1 MRSVL
6 KPGFCIEPRTLSIK
20 ALSKGPQ
27 RYVSDGDDHYL
38 WEDGTVNSSNWYF
51 HSEPQAAEALKAYA
65 CSAIDWLT
73 REEVFQEARKGPLEA
88 VQCSILH
95 WKQIQAAGLRG
106 YVYAAGK
113 NLVSMGMEHC
123 SMCQRYHNRG
133 SNVHCASC
141 PLGEESGLA
150 NKCFREYQDIISTG
164 KANEASFQETTRAI
178 IKRLQAHEAELLK
191 AVKKPEPVLQH
202 FRLGDVAR
210 MMPSGNIYINTANP
224 EKPWQL
230 IKIQNPTA
238 CEKLGLYDLNVW
250 PAEVFTNALN
260 LLGENKNAR

>member
-6 KPGFCIEPRTLSIK
+6 KPGFYFEPRTLSIK
-20 ALSKGPQ
+20 ALHKSPQ
-27 RYVSDGDDHYL
+27 CCVSDRDGHYL
-38 WEDGTVNSSNWYF
+38 WEDGTVNSGSWHF

-73 REEVFQEARKGPLEA
+73 REEVFQEAQKGPLEA

-106 YVYAAGK
+106 YTDAAGK
-113 NLVSMGMEHC
+113 NLVSVCMEYC
-123 SMCQRYHNRG
+123 SMCQLYYNRG
-133 SNVHCASC
+133 PNAPCANC
-141 PLGEESGLA
+141 PLGEESGLV
-150 NKCFREYQDIISTG
+150 NKCFKEYQDFISTG
-164 KANEASFQETTRAI
+164 KANEASFQETTSAI

-191 AVKKPEPVLQH
+191 AVKKPESVLQY

-210 MMPSGNIYINTANP
+210 MVPSGNIYINTANP

-238 CEKLGLYDLNVW
+238 CAKLGLCDLDVW
-250 PAEVFTNALN
+250 PTEVFTNALN
-260 LLGENKNAR
+260 LIEEP